1 MDELVELDSRRKEGP
16 VMVST
21 MLTTYPSPL
30 KWRDWEDC
38 LATHPDRRFADYIT
52 NGIREGFR
60 IGYDYRSHKC
70 KKATSNMRSATDH
83 PEVIR
88 EYIAKECAEGRILGP
103 FDPNLLPEVQ
113 ISRFGVIPKR
123 NSSGWRLILDLSSPE
138 GWSVNDGI
146 DPDLCSLSYVSI
158 EDAARAI
165 VKSGQGSKLAKIDI
179 KNAYRIVPVHPEDRV
194 LLGMVWDEG
203 LYVDA
208 VLPFGLRSAP
218 KVFTAIADALEWVIK
233 REGVQKLFHYLDD
246 FLIVAPP
253 ASKQCEE
260 DLQKLLVIFDRLH
273 IPVAASKLE
282 GPTECLTFLGIEIDT
297 QVMVLRLPASKLE
310 ELRLL
315 VAQWQ
320 GRKFCMKK
328 DLQSLVGKLQQASKV
343 VRSGRTFLRRMFEL
357 LKGTSKKQHFI
368 RLNTSFRSDLMWW
381 NLFLES
387 WNGISMLEDPAW
399 KSVPFHLYTDA
410 SGSFGCGAWSEQSWF
425 QYSWPSGLKQQSIA
439 AKELLPIVM
448 ACMVWGKTWSKNAVL
463 VHCDNQA
470 VVEVVNA
477 GYCKDPHLMQLLRCL
492 FFITTFFKISVKAAH
507 IAGLRNTGADALSRN
522 NMHLFFSQV
531 PTANKTSTPI
541 PSALIDLLIHQQPD
555 WTSQT
560 WSQLFTNCLQQV

>member
-1 MDELVELDSRRKEGP
+1 M
-16 VMVST
+16 
-21 MLTTYPSPL
+21 
-30 KWRDWEDC
+30 
-38 LATHPDRRFADYIT
+38 YIT
-52 NGIREGFR
+52 NGIRDGFR
-60 IGYDYRSHKC
+60 IGYDYQSNKC
-70 KKATSNMRSATDH
+70 KKATGNMRSAANH

-88 EYIAKECAEGRILGP
+88 EYIAKECSEGRILGP

-123 NSSGWRLILDLSSPE
+123 NSSSWQLILDLSSPE

-146 DPDLCSLSYVSI
+146 DSDLCSLSYVSI

-165 VKSGQGSKLAKIDI
+165 VESGPGSKLAKIDI
-179 KNAYRIVPVHPEDRV
+179 KNAYRIVPVHPEDRL

-218 KVFTAIADALEWVIK
+218 KVFTALADALEWVIK
-233 REGVQKLFHYLDD
+233 REGVQKLFHYQDD
-246 FLIVAPP
+246 FLIVGPP
-253 ASKQCEE
+253 ASRQCEE

-273 IPVAASKLE
+273 IPVAISKLE
-282 GPTECLTFLGIEIDT
+282 GPTERLTFLGIELDT
-297 QVMVLRLPASKLE
+297 QAMILRLPASKLD

-320 GRKFCMKK
+320 GKKFCVKK
-328 DLQSLVGKLQQASKV
+328 DLQSLVGKLQQACKV
-343 VRSGRTFLRRMFEL
+343 VRSGQTFLRRMFEL

-368 RLNTSFRSDLMWW
+368 RLNASFRSDLMWW

-399 KSVPFHLYTDA
+399 KSAPFHLCTDA
-410 SGSFGCGAWSEQSWF
+410 SGSFGCGAWSGHSWF
-425 QYSWPSGLKQQSIA
+425 QYSWPECFKQQSIA
-439 AKELLPIVM
+439 VKELLPIVM
-448 ACMVWGKTWSKNAVL
+448 ACMVWGKTWCKNAVL

-477 GYCKDPHLMQLLRCL
+477 GYCKDSHLMQLLRCL
-492 FFITTFFKISVKAAH
+492 FFITTFSK
-507 IAGLRNTGADALSRN
+507 
-522 NMHLFFSQV
+522 SQ
-531 PTANKTSTPI
+531 
-541 PSALIDLLIHQQPD
+541 
-555 WTSQT
+555 
-560 WSQLFTNCLQQV
+560 

>member
-1 MDELVELDSRRKEGP
+1 MDELVELESRRKGARVTVP
-16 VMVST
+16 A

-30 KWRDWEDC
+30 QWQDWDDC
-38 LATHPDRRFADYIT
+38 LANHPDRRFAAYIT

-60 IGYDYRSHKC
+60 IGYDYQSNKC
-70 KKATSNMRSATDH
+70 KKATGNMRSAADH

-88 EYIAKECAEGRILGP
+88 EYIAKECSEGRILGP

-123 NSSGWRLILDLSSPE
+123 NSSSWRLILDLSSPE

-165 VKSGQGSKLAKIDI
+165 VESGPGSKLAKIDI
-179 KNAYRIVPVHPEDRV
+179 KNAYRIVPVHPEDRL

-218 KVFTAIADALEWVIK
+218 KVFTALADALEWVIR

-253 ASKQCEE
+253 ASRQCEE

-273 IPVAASKLE
+273 IPVAMSKLE
-282 GPTECLTFLGIEIDT
+282 GPTEHLTFLGIELDT
-297 QVMVLRLPASKLE
+297 QAMILRLPASKLD

-320 GRKFCMKK
+320 GKKFCVKK
-328 DLQSLVGKLQQASKV
+328 DLQSLVGKLQQACKV
-343 VRSGRTFLRRMFEL
+343 VRPGRTFLRRMFEL

-368 RLNTSFRSDLMWW
+368 RLNASFRSDLMWW
-381 NLFLES
+381 NLFLET

-399 KSVPFHLYTDA
+399 KSAPFHLCTDA
-410 SGSFGCGAWSEQSWF
+410 SGSLGCGAWSGQSWF
-425 QYSWPSGLKQQSIA
+425 QYSWPECFKQQSIA
-439 AKELLPIVM
+439 VKELLPIVM
-448 ACMVWGKTWSKNAVL
+448 ACMVWGKTWCKSAVL

-477 GYCKDPHLMQLLRCL
+477 GYCKDSHLMQLLRCL

-507 IAGLRNTGADALSRN
+507 IAGSKNTGADALSRN

-531 PTANKTSTPI
+531 PAANKTPTSI
-541 PSALIDLLIHQQPD
+541 PSALIELLVLRQPD
-555 WTSQT
+555 WTSLP
-560 WSQLFTNCLQQV
+560 WSRLFTSSLQQV